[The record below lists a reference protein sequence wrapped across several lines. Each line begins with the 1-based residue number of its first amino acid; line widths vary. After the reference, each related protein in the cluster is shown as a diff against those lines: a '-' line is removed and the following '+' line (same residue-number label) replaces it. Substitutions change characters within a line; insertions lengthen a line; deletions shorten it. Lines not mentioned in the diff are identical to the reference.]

1 MVKKCIKIF
10 FVNAQGHFVMRE
22 LIKIVIGP
30 WSYYV
35 DFSANKVNAPA
46 VQELAVVTETTLKTF
61 L

>member
-1 MVKKCIKIF
+1 MM
-10 FVNAQGHFVMRE
+10 NYAQGHFVMRG

-30 WSYYV
+30 WSYHV
-35 DFSANKVNAPA
+35 DFSANKVNSPA